1 MNIETLPIIV
11 GGILVAVVVLI
22 IVVKFGRIITNLL
35 TIFGGL
41 VALACIYALY
51 QMISGGIDLHT
62 VKALLEV
69 FK

>member
-22 IVVKFGRIITNLL
+22 IVIKFGRIITNLL

-41 VALACIYALY
+41 VALTCIYLLY
-51 QMISGGIDLHT
+51 QAISSGIDLHT
-62 VKALLEV
+62 IKALLEM